1 MAIVTKRKLKQT
13 LKAFYRWLY
22 NYDGFPPIVKW
33 IKVDSDTLRKLPE
46 DMLNEQEVIFPIQNC
61 RNQRDKTIIA
71 LFWDTGMRLGELLNL
86 KLKNITQ
93 DR

>member
-1 MAIVTKRKLKQT
+1 MIHVDSLCVYLT
-13 LKAFYRWLY
+13 LYYVL
-22 NYDGFPPIVKW
+22 KW
-33 IKVDSDTLRKLPE
+33 IKVDSDILRKLPE

-86 KLKNITQ
+86 KIKNITQ